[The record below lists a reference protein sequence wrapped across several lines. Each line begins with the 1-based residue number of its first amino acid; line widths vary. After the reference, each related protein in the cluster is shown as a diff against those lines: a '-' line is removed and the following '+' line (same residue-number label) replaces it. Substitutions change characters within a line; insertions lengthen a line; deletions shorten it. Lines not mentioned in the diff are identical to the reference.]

1 MMVSRVWDERE
12 QEVWPRY
19 PKISEMYARLTCPA
33 LAILAAL
40 ALAACGGSS
49 SATSGAQAHNSSAT
63 ATAVQ
68 SPSTTAAAS
77 SPSAATTTTATTTS
91 ASTEAQSA
99 SANAAGSPCR
109 ASGLTPSYLGGQGA
123 TGHGL
128 LGFALRN
135 TRSTSCN
142 TIGYPGI
149 QFLGKSGEPLPTHA
163 IHTTEDFFGH
173 TKLRRVIVGAGK
185 ETSFRL
191 GVTHGATSTKHCT
204 LAYGLQ
210 VIAPNDTATLHVSI
224 PDGVLECGSAT
235 VSPMQP
241 GTSAYP

>member
-1 MMVSRVWDERE
+1 MR
-12 QEVWPRY
+12 
-19 PKISEMYARLTCPA
+19 ARLICPA
-33 LAILAAL
+33 LAIVAAL
-40 ALAACGGSS
+40 AVGACGGSQ
-49 SATSGAQAHNSSAT
+49 SATSAGSESAT
-63 ATAVQ
+63 TPSPAG
-68 SPSTTAAAS
+68 PSTTTTAAS
-77 SPSAATTTTATTTS
+77 SQVSTVATTTATTTS

-109 ASGLTPSYLGGQGA
+109 ASGLALSYLGGQGA

-173 TKLRRVIVGAGK
+173 TKLRKVVVGAGK

-210 VIAPNDTATLHVSI
+210 VIAPNDTATLRVSI

>member
-1 MMVSRVWDERE
+1 MMVSRVRDKHEKEGLAPIPENQRD
-12 QEVWPRY
+12 VRTLRP
-19 PKISEMYARLTCPA
+19 ARR

-49 SATSGAQAHNSSAT
+49 STTSSEQARSSSTA

-68 SPSTTAAAS
+68 SPSTTTAAS
-77 SPSAATTTTATTTS
+77 SPPATATPTTRTTTS

-109 ASGLTPSYLGGQGA
+109 AAGLKLSYLGGQGA

-128 LGFALRN
+128 LGFAMRN
-135 TRSTSCN
+135 TRTHECN

-149 QFLGKSGEPLPTHA
+149 QFLCKSGAPLPTHP

-173 TKLRRVIVGAGK
+173 TKLRKVV
-185 ETSFRL
+185 
-191 GVTHGATSTKHCT
+191 V
-204 LAYGLQ
+204 
-210 VIAPNDTATLHVSI
+210 APGQRRRSGWASHTAR
-224 PDGVLECGSAT
+224 PRRRA
-235 VSPMQP
+235 
-241 GTSAYP
+241 A

>member
-1 MMVSRVWDERE
+1 MC
-12 QEVWPRY
+12 
-19 PKISEMYARLTCPA
+19 ARLTCPA
-33 LAILAAL
+33 LAILVAL

-49 SATSGAQAHNSSAT
+49 STTSSGQARSSSTA

-68 SPSTTAAAS
+68 SPSTTTAAS
-77 SPSAATTTTATTTS
+77 SPPATATATTATTTS

-109 ASGLTPSYLGGQGA
+109 ASGLTLSYLGGQGA

-135 TRSTSCN
+135 MRSTSCN

-149 QFLGKSGEPLPTHA
+149 QFLGKSGEPVPTHP
-163 IHTTEDFFGH
+163 IHTTEDFFGR
-173 TKLRRVIVGAGK
+173 TKLRKIVVGPGK
-185 ETSFRL
+185 KTSFRL
-191 GVTHGATSTKHCT
+191 GVTHGATSTKNCT

-210 VIAPNDTATLHVSI
+210 VIPPNDTATLRVSI
-224 PDGVLECGSAT
+224 PDGVLECGTAT

>member
-1 MMVSRVWDERE
+1 MAPWIIGGIAYR
-12 QEVWPRY
+12 
-19 PKISEMYARLTCPA
+19 IIGGFAA
-33 LAILAAL
+33 AAL
-40 ALAACGGSS
+40 ARSCSSLIGSPVAKS
-49 SATSGAQAHNSSAT
+49 VRVTGF
-63 ATAVQ
+63 
-68 SPSTTAAAS
+68 PSRIESTK
-77 SPSAATTTTATTTS
+77 S

-109 ASGLTPSYLGGQGA
+109 ASGLTLSYLGGQGA

-149 QFLGKSGEPLPTHA
+149 QFLGKSGEPIPTHP
-163 IHTTEDFFGH
+163 IHTTQDFFGR
-173 TKLRRVIVGAGK
+173 TKLRKIVVGPGK
-185 ETSFRL
+185 KTSFRL
-191 GVTHGATSTKHCT
+191 GVTHGATSTKNCT

-210 VIAPNDTATLHVSI
+210 VIPPNDTATLRVSI
-224 PDGVLECGSAT
+224 PDGVLECGTAT

-241 GTSAYP
+241 GTSASP

>member
-1 MMVSRVWDERE
+1 MHVTGTRK
-12 QEVWPRY
+12 EVLSRY
-19 PKISEMYARLTCPA
+19 PKIRQMRARSISLM
-33 LAILAAL
+33 LAILVAL
-40 ALAACGGSS
+40 AVPACGGSS
-49 SATSGAQAHNSSAT
+49 SNTTSGAAQSTGTT
-63 ATAVQ
+63 ATSVQ
-68 SPSTTAAAS
+68 SPSTTTAASSSSPTTGPSTAATTSAPAAVQSSSPGAAAS
-77 SPSAATTTTATTTS
+77 L
-91 ASTEAQSA
+91 
-99 SANAAGSPCR
+99 CR
-109 ASGLTPSYLGGQGA
+109 ASGLALSYLGGQGA

-135 TRSTSCN
+135 TRNTSCN

-149 QFLGKSGEPLPTHA
+149 QFLGKSGEPLPTRA

-173 TKLRRVIVGAGK
+173 TKLRKVIVGPGK
-185 ETSFRL
+185 KTSFRL

-210 VIAPNDTATLHVSI
+210 VIPPNDTATLRVSI